1 MQERFLA
8 KLVRPFCWMV
18 LFESILAT
26 TNMTK
31 YLQIK
36 LKTLFM
42 WIIFP
47 EETTPLKRL
56 LNYTKK
62 LRIKFA
68 GGQMMQIWE
77 SSFPKPHKMILDQKR
92 ILGVLWDEIEGTL
105 IFFFKGIVELPETLS
120 ATKRIILKIW
130 AMFFDP
136 VGILQA
142 LVFKILFQK
151 VFNWDKVISEE
162 LKEE

>member
-1 MQERFLA
+1 
-8 KLVRPFCWMV
+8 MV

-47 EETTPLKRL
+47 EEATPLKRL

-62 LRIKFA
+62 MRIKFA
-68 GGQMMQIWE
+68 GGQMMQI
-77 SSFPKPHKMILDQKR
+77 
-92 ILGVLWDEIEGTL
+92 
-105 IFFFKGIVELPETLS
+105 
-120 ATKRIILKIW
+120 
-130 AMFFDP
+130 
-136 VGILQA
+136 
-142 LVFKILFQK
+142 
-151 VFNWDKVISEE
+151 
-162 LKEE
+162 